1 MDAMQDPE
9 LIKALTRIE
18 AKLDHLNETYTAHL
32 SDHQDHETRIRAL
45 EKRVWTL
52 PTAATLLAILAI
64 VLPLLLA

>member
-1 MDAMQDPE
+1 MQDPE

-32 SDHQDHETRIRAL
+32 KDHDDHETRIRSL
-45 EKRVWTL
+45 EKKVWTL

-64 VLPLLLA
+64 ALPLLLA